1 MLTGNDLLAQGKKHK
16 LLQTYE
22 YTDDLDFAKIQ
33 CSTIL
38 D

>member
-16 LLQTYE
+16 VLETYE

-33 CSTIL
+33 YSTIL